1 MSLVWPANHS
11 FMKAI
16 FLVNKYSPLLDFTF
30 VVLGT
35 SELAGRLRGDI

>member
-1 MSLVWPANHS
+1 MSLVWPAKRS

-30 VVLGT
+30 IVLGAPGGT
-35 SELAGRLRGDI
+35 